1 MSIVT
6 NAGYKLRYKDD
17 DAIEVGLDEAGRGCL
32 FGRLYV
38 GAVVFSNDLEDFP
51 DNGEMLDMIK
61 DSKKL
66 SAKKRDLLYDYIIEN
81 ALDTCVAY
89 AEVDEIDRDNILQAD
104 LSAMHRALDGL
115 NVPVERVLA
124 DGDHW
129 RPYPV
134 KEYAEDADAEG
145 TEDAEAEGTED
156 AEAEGA
162 EDAEAEGT
170 EEECKKKINYVEGF
184 AIVDGDAQYLAIAA
198 AGILAK
204 VSRDRWVADM
214 VAKHPEWETQYGL
227 GHNMGYGTAQHMKG
241 LVEYGATAQHRT
253 SFAPVRAV
261 LGLPL
266 KEKKHPTTNSK
277 KWAGV
282 KEE

>member
-1 MSIVT
+1 MSVVT
-6 NAGYKLRYKDD
+6 TAGYKLRYKDD

-51 DNGEMLDMIK
+51 DGGEMLDMIK

-134 KEYAEDADAEG
+134 KEYAEDADAE
-145 TEDAEAEGTED
+145 DAD
-156 AEAEGA
+156 A
-162 EDAEAEGT
+162 EDADAEDADAEDAAEG
-170 EEECKKKINYVEGF
+170 EENNDKEKYKKINYVEGY

-204 VSRDRWVADM
+204 VSRDRWVAEM

-227 GHNMGYGTAQHMKG
+227 GHNMGYGTAKHMNG
-241 LVEYGATAQHRT
+241 LVEYGATVQHRT

-266 KEKKHPTTNSK
+266 REKKASGGNSSK
-277 KWAGV
+277 KGWAGI

>member
-1 MSIVT
+1 MSFT
-6 NAGYKLRYKDD
+6 TKAGYKLRYKTD

-51 DNGEMLDMIK
+51 DGGEMLDMIK

-66 SAKKRDLLYDYIIEN
+66 SHKKRELLYDYIIEN

-129 RPYPV
+129 RPYR
-134 KEYAEDADAEG
+134 D
-145 TEDAEAEGTED
+145 T
-156 AEAEGA
+156 
-162 EDAEAEGT
+162 
-170 EEECKKKINYVEGF
+170 EGF
-184 AIVDGDAQYLAIAA
+184 AIVDGDAQYLPIAA

-204 VSRDRWVADM
+204 VSRDRWVAEM
-214 VAKHPEWETQYGL
+214 VAKHPEWDTQYDL
-227 GHNMGYGTAQHMKG
+227 GHNMGYGAPKHMKG
-241 LVEYGATAQHRT
+241 LLEYGATAQHRT
-253 SFAPVRAV
+253 SFNPVRAV

-266 KEKKHPTTNSK
+266 KDKKTKSNGHK
-277 KWAGV
+277 KNTWAGV

>member
-6 NAGYKLRYKDD
+6 SAGYKLRYKDD
-17 DAIEVGLDEAGRGCL
+17 DVIEVGLDEAGRGCL

-51 DNGEMLDMIK
+51 DGGEMLDMIK

-66 SAKKRDLLYDYIIEN
+66 SVKKRDLLYDYIIEN
-81 ALDTCVAY
+81 ALDSSVAY

-129 RPYPV
+129 RPYR
-134 KEYAEDADAEG
+134 D
-145 TEDAEAEGTED
+145 T
-156 AEAEGA
+156 
-162 EDAEAEGT
+162 
-170 EEECKKKINYVEGF
+170 EGF

-204 VSRDRWVADM
+204 VSRDRWVTEM
-214 VAKHPEWETQYGL
+214 VAKHPEWETQYGFS
-227 GHNMGYGTAQHMKG
+227 HNMGYGTAQHMKG

-253 SFAPVRAV
+253 TFAPVRAV
-261 LGLPL
+261 MGLPL
-266 KEKKHPTTNSK
+266 KVKKASGGAGTGTGSGK
-277 KWAGV
+277 KGWSGI

>member
-1 MSIVT
+1 MSLSQFHIKMSFT
-6 NAGYKLRYKDD
+6 TQSGYKLRYKDD

-51 DNGEMLDMIK
+51 DGGEMLEMIK

-66 SAKKRDLLYDYIIEN
+66 SAKKRDMLYDYIIEN
-81 ALDTCVAY
+81 ALDTCVTW

-104 LSAMHRALDGL
+104 MSAMHRAIDGL

-129 RPYPV
+129 RPYAIKDGDEST
-134 KEYAEDADAEG
+134 KE
-145 TEDAEAEGTED
+145 
-156 AEAEGA
+156 
-162 EDAEAEGT
+162 
-170 EEECKKKINYVEGF
+170 YVEGH

-204 VSRDRWVADM
+204 VSRDRWIAEM
-214 VAKHPEWETQYGL
+214 VATHPEWDTQYGL
-227 GHNMGYGTAQHMKG
+227 SHNMGYGTADHMKG
-241 LVEYGATAQHRT
+241 LVEYGATAQHRR

-261 LGLPL
+261 LGLPM
-266 KEKKHPTTNSK
+266 KEKSK
-277 KWAGV
+277 KGGV
-282 KEE
+282 IKNEWSGIDE